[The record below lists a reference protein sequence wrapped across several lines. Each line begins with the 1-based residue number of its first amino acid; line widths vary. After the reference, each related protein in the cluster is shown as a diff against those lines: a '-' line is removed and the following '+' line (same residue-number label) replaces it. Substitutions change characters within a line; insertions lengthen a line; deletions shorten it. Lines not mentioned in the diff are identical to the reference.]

1 MTETASDYLTA
12 DDHEELEKLRAH
24 YGRMVPRLTRTDYHA
39 MKVLEALFAFKQR
52 YLSEL
57 RLTTKALADAA
68 MLGESHT
75 TVAVQRLADLGIITV
90 GRRTKAG
97 SAFKINPPPEAK
109 S

>member
-24 YGRMVPRLTRTDYHA
+24 YGRMVPHFTRTDYHA

-68 MLGESHT
+68 MLGESCT
-75 TVAVQRLADLGIITV
+75 TVAVPV